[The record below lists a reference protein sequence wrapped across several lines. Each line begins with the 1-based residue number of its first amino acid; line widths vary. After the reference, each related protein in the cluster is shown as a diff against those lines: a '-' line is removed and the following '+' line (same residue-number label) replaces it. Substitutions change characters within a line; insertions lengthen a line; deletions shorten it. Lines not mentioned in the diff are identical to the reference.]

1 MLDLAYDED
10 SQAEVDMNVVLTG
23 AGEFVEL
30 QATGEKKTFHDTAL
44 ASMLELARKGIGELF
59 DAQRQVLSLR

>member
-10 SQAEVDMNVVLTG
+10 SQAEVDMNVVMTG

-30 QATGEKKTFHDTAL
+30 QATGEKSTFNEARLVEMIAFARTGLNELFA
-44 ASMLELARKGIGELF
+44 AQREILAR
-59 DAQRQVLSLR
+59 